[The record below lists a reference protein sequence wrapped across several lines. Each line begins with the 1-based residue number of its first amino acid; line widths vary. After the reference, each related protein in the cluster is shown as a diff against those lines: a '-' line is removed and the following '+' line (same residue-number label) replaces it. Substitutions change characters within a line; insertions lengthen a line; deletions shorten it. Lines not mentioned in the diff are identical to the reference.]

1 MTSTGE
7 KADGNVDQREK
18 RGLANRSVSTT
29 HEVCNMLVISFALL
43 QNIMRGTSIAGYNS
57 AKFLP
62 GIYSFDFIS
71 EVTSEN
77 KEALLDFKL
86 SQCCEC
92 ILSSGRF
99 PSV

>member
-18 RGLANRSVSTT
+18 RSLANRSVSTT
-29 HEVCNMLVISFALL
+29 HEVCNMLVISFELL
-43 QNIMRGTSIAGYNS
+43 QNITGGNSIAGYNS
-57 AKFLP
+57 SKFLP

-71 EVTSEN
+71 ELTSEN
-77 KEALLDFKL
+77 KETLLDFKL
-86 SQCCEC
+86 PQCCEC